1 MGLRSYLVRRFWDST
16 HRRGLPTTWLDDR
29 YVVRH
34 VRRRITG
41 SPDVATMDGFAS
53 LGLGPFER
61 ALSLGC
67 GSGALERD
75 VVRRRLVGRIVGVDA
90 SPAALD
96 LARRAAAA
104 EGLRGID
111 YRRADLNRFELG
123 GGDLAGPFDAV
134 FFHQALHHVSA
145 LERCLD
151 VVRQHLRPGGI
162 LFVDEYVG
170 PSRREWNDSN
180 IAPVRR
186 AFARVPSA
194 VRRVR
199 RVALPV
205 DRRDP
210 SEAVRSSEIP
220 AALRERFETV
230 VERPYGGNLLAPLL
244 PNLELDRLPESEHEA
259 WIDRWVAEEDD
270 RLTRGEPTYYLAAVY
285 RRPNA

>member
-1 MGLRSYLVRRFWDST
+1 MGLRSFLVRRFWDST
-16 HRRGLPTTWLDDR
+16 HRRGSPRTWLDDP
-29 YVVRH
+29 YVLRH

-41 SPDVATMDGFAS
+41 SPEASAMDGFAS

-67 GSGALERD
+67 GTGALERD
-75 VVRRRLVGRIVGVDA
+75 LVRRCLVGGILGVDA

-104 EGLRGID
+104 ERLRGID
-111 YRRADLNRFELG
+111 YRRADLNRLETE
-123 GGDLAGPFDAV
+123 GGDFAGPFDAV
-134 FFHQALHHVSA
+134 FFHQALHHVAA
-145 LERCLD
+145 LEHCLD
-151 VVRQHLRPGGI
+151 VVLRLLRPGGI

-170 PSRREWNDSN
+170 PSRREWNDAL
-180 IAPVRR
+180 IEPVRR
-186 AFARVPSA
+186 AFAQAPVV

-199 RVALPV
+199 RVGLPV

-220 AALRERFETV
+220 AALHERFEAI

-244 PNLELDRLPESEHEA
+244 PNLELDRLTESEHEA
-259 WIDRWVAEEDD
+259 WIDRWVAEEDN
-270 RLTRGEPTYYLAAVY
+270 RLARGEPSYYLASVY
-285 RRPNA
+285 RRPNV